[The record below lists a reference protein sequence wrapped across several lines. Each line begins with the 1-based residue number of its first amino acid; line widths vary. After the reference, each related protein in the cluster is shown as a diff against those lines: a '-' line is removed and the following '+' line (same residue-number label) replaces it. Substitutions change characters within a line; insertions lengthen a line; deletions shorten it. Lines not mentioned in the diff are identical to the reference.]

1 MFGFKRKSN
10 PRTLRQDLRTT
21 KKSAFRTAFFVVLLI
36 SGVVPAFTFLFGGSG
51 SAELSLKEQLSPL
64 WEVFLHTYPLTL
76 AIGIITYS
84 RKQKWFQ
91 QWLGLGKWPFAAA
104 TIFLAAAVSNSLGQL
119 TGHATIEPASI
130 AGEYENPLFSIPA
143 TAVNLF
149 FGFYEQYGFAPFVA
163 SILVGMF
170 AGSTA
175 SRLSRH
181 VPKDVKSGAE
191 DLVRDL
197 VEKHKRVA

>member
-1 MFGFKRKSN
+1 MFGRKRKSK

-21 KKSAFRTAFFVVLLI
+21 RKSAIRTSFMVILLVA
-36 SGVVPAFTFLFGGSG
+36 GVVPAFTFMFGGG
-51 SAELSLKEQLSPL
+51 GAAELSMKEQLSPL
-64 WEVFLHTYPLTL
+64 WNVFLHTYPLTL

-84 RKQKWFQ
+84 RKQKWFRF
-91 QWLGLGKWPFAAA
+91 GKWPFAAA
-104 TIFLAAAVSNSLGQL
+104 TIFLAATVSNSLGQL
-119 TGHATIEPASI
+119 TGHAPIEPASI
-130 AGEYENPLFSIPA
+130 AGEYQNPLLSIPA
-143 TAVNLF
+143 TAINLF

-181 VPKDVKSGAE
+181 VPKDVKSSAE
-191 DLVRDL
+191 GLVRDL
-197 VEKHKRVA
+197 VEKQKKQIA